1 MGSYF
6 NILIWEYSFYSP
18 HWLWGLFLVPI
29 VFFLLEW
36 IQKNGLG
43 QLKYSGE
50 SSEQKKLEVGKVRY
64 FRLGIHFFYSLA
76 LGLLICTLAEPYN
89 INIDPPH
96 IDYKNGIDIVLS
108 IDASGS
114 MLAEDFEPNRL
125 EAAKSVAQKFVKQR
139 KGDRIG
145 LVVYEGE
152 AYTAVPATLDYKL
165 LDEQIGLIEPGNLE
179 PGTAVGNGLG
189 LAVTRLRSDSLKS
202 KVIILLT
209 DGSNNAGTIEPIDAA
224 KLAQAKNC
232 TVYTIGVGSNGM
244 ASTPVPTPIGVVYQ
258 SMPVDLDETTLK
270 EIARITGGQ
279 YFRATD
285 NSALEDIYAEIN
297 KLEKRKMEDNH
308 TNVDPPVLIFPFV
321 FWSIVFILIALF
333 VQRWKFKLDD

>member
-18 HWLWGLFLVPI
+18 FWLSGLLLVPLI
-29 VFFLLEW
+29 FLFLEW

-43 QLKYSGE
+43 QLKYAGE
-50 SSEQKKLEVGKVRY
+50 SADQKLMEVGKVRY
-64 FRLGIHFFYSLA
+64 FRLGIHLLYSLA

-89 INIDPPH
+89 VNIDPPH

-114 MLAEDFEPNRL
+114 MLAQDFEPNRL

-165 LDEQIGLIEPGNLE
+165 LDEQIGQIQPGNLE
-179 PGTAVGNGLG
+179 PGTAIGNGLG

-209 DGSNNAGTIEPIDAA
+209 DGSNNSGTIEPIEAA
-224 KLAQAKNC
+224 QLAQAKNC

-244 ASTPVPTPIGVVYQ
+244 ASTPIQTPFGIVYENL
-258 SMPVDLDETTLK
+258 PVEIDERTLK
-270 EIARITGGQ
+270 EIARMTDGK

-285 NSALEDIYAEIN
+285 NSALEAIYAEIN
-297 KLEKRKMEDNH
+297 RMERRKMEDSH
-308 TNVDPPVLIFPFV
+308 MSVDPPVLIFPFI
-321 FWSIVFILIALF
+321 FWSILFILGALF